1 MKNIEIIHPKF
12 GLLYTNEFKDM
23 VQLKLFLNLIHI
35 SITRKESFQYFNA
48 TDDLVYIPFSIEK
61 IYHYYEDKQN
71 YIGGLLFDVTK
82 KHDNVVDK
90 RNINIF

>member
-48 TDDLVYIPFSIEK
+48 TDDLVYIPFKQLKKSIITTK
-61 IYHYYEDKQN
+61 TNKTTLADYYLMSQ
-71 YIGGLLFDVTK
+71 K

-90 RNINIF
+90 